1 MNARGGGERRI
12 HADHAA
18 GSFPKPASVVEAI
31 AVAAARLHS
40 PGRGAYRE
48 SLEAAAV
55 IETCRARV
63 ASVLGVTDP
72 TRVVLT
78 GGQTDSLNMVIK
90 GVTLQRRRMG
100 LPAHVVATTLEHN
113 AVLRPLKG
121 LEAWG
126 VRHALVPPRGHVVT
140 PRDLAAA
147 IEPDTCLVV
156 VTHASNVT
164 GAIQPVRELA
174 AICRDRGVVLLVDAA
189 QTAGHLPVDA
199 EAWGIDVVA
208 APGHKGLLGPQGI
221 AALYVRA
228 GVEDRIDPWREGG
241 TGGDSATPTQPRM
254 MPTRFEAGTMNLLGA
269 AGLAAGVEHL
279 LSLPAGV
286 ETARSHDLSIAAAM
300 RSAIDSGRLGE
311 FRLEGPLEPEARM
324 PVFSLRHPGLDPAE
338 AAAMLES
345 HFGIL
350 CRAGL
355 ACAPRTTGRP
365 LLRVSFGLSTTLD
378 DVEAVIAALESLGS
392 NG

>member
-1 MNARGGGERRI
+1 MNARGERRI

-18 GSFPKPASVVEAI
+18 GSFPKPACVVDAI
-31 AVAAARLHS
+31 AAAASRLHS

-48 SLEAAAV
+48 SLEAAGAV
-55 IETCRARV
+55 ETCRARV
-63 ASVLGVTDP
+63 ASVLGASDP

-78 GGQTDSLNMVIK
+78 AGQTDSLNMVIK

-126 VRHALVPPRGHVVT
+126 VRHALVPPRGHAVT
-140 PRDLAAA
+140 PQDIAAA

-174 AICRDRGVVLLVDAA
+174 VLCREKGVVLLVDAA
-189 QTAGHLPVDA
+189 QTAGHLPVDV
-199 EAWGIDVVA
+199 EKWGVDVLA

-221 AALYVRA
+221 AALFVRA

-241 TGGDSATPTQPRM
+241 TGGDSATETQPRA

-269 AGLAAGVEHL
+269 AGLAAGVDHL
-279 LSLPAGV
+279 RSLRAGV
-286 ETARSHDLSIAAAM
+286 ETARSHDLSISAAM
-300 RSAIDSGRLGE
+300 LAAIGSGRLGE
-311 FRLEGPLEPEARM
+311 FRLEGPLEPEARV
-324 PVFSLRHPGLDPAE
+324 PVFSLRHPRLDAAE

-355 ACAPRTTGRP
+355 ACAPRATGSSM
-365 LLRVSFGLSTTLD
+365 LRVSFGLSTTLD
-378 DVEAVIAALESLGS
+378 EVEAVIAALGAVGS
-392 NG
+392 N

>member
-18 GSFPKPASVVEAI
+18 GSFPKPACVVDAI
-31 AVAAARLHS
+31 AAATSRLHS

-48 SLEAAAV
+48 SLEAAGV
-55 IETCRARV
+55 VETCRARV
-63 ASVLGVTDP
+63 ASVLGASDP

-78 GGQTDSLNMVIK
+78 AGQTDSLNMVIK
-90 GVTLQRRRMG
+90 GVTLRRRRMG

-126 VRHALVPPRGHVVT
+126 VRHSLVPPRGHAVT
-140 PRDLAAA
+140 PQDIAAA

-174 AICRDRGVVLLVDAA
+174 SLCREKGVVLLVDAA

-199 EAWGIDVVA
+199 EGWGVDVLA

-241 TGGDSATPTQPRM
+241 TGGDSAADTQPRA
-254 MPTRFEAGTMNLLGA
+254 MPTRYEAGTMNLLGA
-269 AGLAAGVEHL
+269 AGLAAGAGYL

-286 ETARSHDLSIAAAM
+286 KTARVHDLSISSAMLAALG
-300 RSAIDSGRLGE
+300 SGRLGD
-311 FRLEGPLEPEARM
+311 FRLEGPLDAAARV
-324 PVFSLRHPGLDPAE
+324 PVFSMRHPRLDAAE

-345 HFGIL
+345 HFGVL

-355 ACAPRTTGRP
+355 SCAPRATGDSM
-365 LLRVSFGLSTTLD
+365 LRVSFGLSTTPD
-378 DVEAVIAALESLGS
+378 EVEMVVAALAAVGA
-392 NG
+392 N

>member
-1 MNARGGGERRI
+1 MNARGERRI

-18 GSFPKPASVVEAI
+18 GSFPKPACVVDAI
-31 AVAAARLHS
+31 AAAASRLHS

-48 SLEAAAV
+48 SLEAAGAV
-55 IETCRARV
+55 ETCRARV
-63 ASVLGVTDP
+63 ASVLGASDP

-78 GGQTDSLNMVIK
+78 AGQTDSLNMVIK
-90 GVTLQRRRMG
+90 GVTLRRRRMG

-126 VRHALVPPRGHVVT
+126 VRHALVPPRGHAVT
-140 PRDLAAA
+140 PQDIAAA

-164 GAIQPVRELA
+164 GAIQPVQELA
-174 AICRDRGVVLLVDAA
+174 VLCREKGIVLLVDAA
-189 QTAGHLPVDA
+189 QTAGHLPVDV
-199 EAWGIDVVA
+199 EKWGVDVLA

-221 AALYVRA
+221 AAISVRA

-241 TGGDSATPTQPRM
+241 TGGDSAAETQPRA

-269 AGLAAGVEHL
+269 AGLAAGVNHL

-286 ETARSHDLSIAAAM
+286 ETARSHDLSISAAM
-300 RSAIDSGRLGE
+300 LAAIGSGRLGE
-311 FRLEGPLEPEARM
+311 FRLEGPLEPEARVA
-324 PVFSLRHPGLDPAE
+324 VFSLRHPRLDAAE

-355 ACAPRTTGRP
+355 ACAPRATGSSM
-365 LLRVSFGLSTTLD
+365 LRVSFGLSTALD
-378 DVEAVIAALESLGS
+378 EVEAVIAALAAVGS
-392 NG
+392 N

>member
-1 MNARGGGERRI
+1 MNARGERRI

-18 GSFPKPASVVEAI
+18 GSFPKPACVVDAI
-31 AVAAARLHS
+31 AAAASRLHS

-48 SLEAAAV
+48 SLEAAGAV
-55 IETCRARV
+55 ETCRARV
-63 ASVLGVTDP
+63 ASVLGASDP

-78 GGQTDSLNMVIK
+78 AGQTDSLNMVIK
-90 GVTLQRRRMG
+90 GVTLRRRRMG

-126 VRHALVPPRGHVVT
+126 VRHALVPPRGHAVT
-140 PRDLAAA
+140 PQDIAAA

-164 GAIQPVRELA
+164 GAIQPVQELA
-174 AICRDRGVVLLVDAA
+174 VLCREKGIVLLVDAA
-189 QTAGHLPVDA
+189 QTAGHLPVDV
-199 EAWGIDVVA
+199 EKWGVDVLA

-221 AALYVRA
+221 AAISVRA

-241 TGGDSATPTQPRM
+241 TGGDSAAETQPRA

-269 AGLAAGVEHL
+269 AGLAAGVNHL
-279 LSLPAGV
+279 RSLRAGV
-286 ETARSHDLSIAAAM
+286 ETARSHDLSISAAM
-300 RSAIDSGRLGE
+300 LAAIGSGRLGE
-311 FRLEGPLEPEARM
+311 FRLEGPLEPEARV
-324 PVFSLRHPGLDPAE
+324 PVFSLRHPRLDAAE

-355 ACAPRTTGRP
+355 ACAPRATGSSM
-365 LLRVSFGLSTTLD
+365 LRVSFGLSTALD
-378 DVEAVIAALESLGS
+378 EVEAVIAALAAVGS
-392 NG
+392 N

>member
-1 MNARGGGERRI
+1 MNARGERRI

-18 GSFPKPASVVEAI
+18 GSFPKPACVVDAI
-31 AVAAARLHS
+31 AAAASRLHS

-48 SLEAAAV
+48 SLEAAGAV
-55 IETCRARV
+55 ETCRARV
-63 ASVLGVTDP
+63 ASVLGASDP

-78 GGQTDSLNMVIK
+78 AGQTDSLNMVIK
-90 GVTLQRRRMG
+90 GVTLRRRRMG

-126 VRHALVPPRGHVVT
+126 VRHALVPPRGHAVT
-140 PRDLAAA
+140 PQDIATA

-164 GAIQPVRELA
+164 GAIQPVQELA
-174 AICRDRGVVLLVDAA
+174 VLCREKGIVLLVDAA
-189 QTAGHLPVDA
+189 QTAGHLPVDV
-199 EAWGIDVVA
+199 EKWGVDVLA

-221 AALYVRA
+221 AAISVRA

-241 TGGDSATPTQPRM
+241 TGGDSAAETQPRA

-269 AGLAAGVEHL
+269 AGLAAGVNHL

-286 ETARSHDLSIAAAM
+286 ETARSHDLSISAAM
-300 RSAIDSGRLGE
+300 LAAIGSGRLGE
-311 FRLEGPLEPEARM
+311 FRLEGPLEPEARVA
-324 PVFSLRHPGLDPAE
+324 VFSLRHPRLDAAE

-355 ACAPRTTGRP
+355 ACAPRATGSSM
-365 LLRVSFGLSTTLD
+365 LRVSFGLSTTLD
-378 DVEAVIAALESLGS
+378 EVEAVIAALAAVGS
-392 NG
+392 N